1 VLFAVQKERIEV
13 EYRRLGRTDLK
24 VSALALGT
32 VELGLDYG
40 IEVPGEFGRPTEAQ
54 AIRLVH
60 SALDSGMNLIDT
72 ARAYGE
78 SEAVLGRALRGRRG
92 AVVVATKVRTQRD
105 DGTTPTGDALR
116 QHMLESLETSLGL
129 LQTEYVD
136 IWQVHNVDAAL
147 LAQRELL
154 AEVFADARSS
164 GKARAI
170 GGSTYGVEMPIAA
183 IESDLFDMLQVT
195 YSVLD
200 QRLSDQLLPT
210 AAERDI
216 GIVVRSI
223 LLKCALTARG
233 DYLPDHLAELR
244 ERSHQFRELVA
255 DSGLDIS
262 PVQVAVAFG
271 LAHPHIHSVL
281 VGVRS
286 DPELR
291 EALGAASVELPADL
305 LAQLAALRLDDA
317 DLLNPGT
324 WGIP

>member
-1 VLFAVQKERIEV
+1 
-13 EYRRLGRTDLK
+13 
-24 VSALALGT
+24 
-32 VELGLDYG
+32 
-40 IEVPGEFGRPTEAQ
+40 
-54 AIRLVH
+54 
-60 SALDSGMNLIDT
+60 
-72 ARAYGE
+72 
-78 SEAVLGRALRGRRG
+78 
-92 AVVVATKVRTQRD
+92 
-105 DGTTPTGDALR
+105 
-116 QHMLESLETSLGL
+116 
-129 LQTEYVD
+129 
-136 IWQVHNVDAAL
+136 VDAAL
-147 LAQRELL
+147 LAHRELL

-170 GGSTYGVEMPIAA
+170 GGSTYGVAMPMAA

-210 AAERDI
+210 AAEHDI

-223 LLKCALTARG
+223 LLKGALTARG

-244 ERSHQFRELVA
+244 ERSRLFRELVA
-255 DSGLDIS
+255 DSDLDIS

-281 VGVRS
+281 IGVRS
-286 DPELR
+286 EPELR
-291 EALGAASVELPADL
+291 EALGAVAVNLPADL
-305 LAQLAALRLDDA
+305 LAQLTALRLDDA

>member
-1 VLFAVQKERIEV
+1 MD
-13 EYRRLGRTDLK
+13 YRRLGRTELH
-24 VSALALGT
+24 VPALALGT

-40 IEVPGEFGRPTEAQ
+40 IAVPGEFGRPAEAE

-78 SEAVLGRALRGRRG
+78 SEAVLGRALRGRR
-92 AVVVATKVRTQRD
+92 AEVVLATKVRTQRD
-105 DGTTPTGDALR
+105 DGTTPAGPELR
-116 QHMLESLETSLGL
+116 QHMQASLETSLRL
-129 LQTEYVD
+129 LQTDYVD
-136 IWQVHNVDAAL
+136 IWQVHNVDTAL

-154 AEVFADARSS
+154 GQVFAEARSS

-170 GGSTYGVEMPIAA
+170 GGSTYGVEMPMTA
-183 IESDLFDMLQVT
+183 IESGLFDMLQVT

-223 LLKCALTARG
+223 LLKGALTARG

-244 ERSHQFRELVA
+244 ERSRQFRELVTYS
-255 DSGLDIS
+255 DLGIS

-271 LAHPHIHSVL
+271 LAHPQIHSVL

-286 DPELR
+286 EQELR
-291 EALGAASVELPADL
+291 EALSAATVTLPADL
-305 LAQLAALRLDDA
+305 LAQLSALRLDDA

>member
-1 VLFAVQKERIEV
+1 VD
-13 EYRRLGRTDLK
+13 YRRLGRTDLH

-40 IEVPGEFGRPTEAQ
+40 IAVPGEFGRPAEAE

-92 AVVVATKVRTQRD
+92 EVLVATKVRTQRD
-105 DGTTPTGDALR
+105 DGTTPAGHELR
-116 QHMLESLETSLGL
+116 QHMQASLETSLRL
-129 LQTEYVD
+129 LQTDYID

-147 LAQRELL
+147 LAQHELL
-154 AEVFADARSS
+154 AEIFTEARRS

-170 GGSTYGVEMPIAA
+170 GGSTYGVEMPMAA
-183 IESDLFDMLQVT
+183 IESGLFDMLQVT

-223 LLKCALTARG
+223 LLKGALTARG

-244 ERSHQFRELVA
+244 ERSRQFRELVA
-255 DSGLDIS
+255 ESGLNIS

-271 LAHPHIHSVL
+271 LAHPQIHSVL
-281 VGVRS
+281 IGVRS
-286 DPELR
+286 EQELR
-291 EALGAASVELPADL
+291 EALGAATVRLPASL
-305 LAQLAALRLDDA
+305 LAQLTALRLDDA

>member
-1 VLFAVQKERIEV
+1 M
-13 EYRRLGRTDLK
+13 GRTNLI

-40 IEVPGEFGRPTEAQ
+40 IEVPGDYGRPAEAE

-60 SALDSGMNLIDT
+60 TALDDGINLIDT

-78 SEAVLGRALRGRRG
+78 SEAVLGQALRGRRG
-92 AVVVATKVRTQRD
+92 AVVLATKVRTQRD
-105 DGTTPTGDALR
+105 DGTTPTGDELR
-116 QHMLESLETSLGL
+116 QHMRDSLETSLRL

-154 AEVFADARSS
+154 AEVFADVRSS

-170 GGSTYGVEMPIAA
+170 GGSTYGVAMPMAA

-200 QRLSDQLLPT
+200 QRLSDQVLPT
-210 AAERDI
+210 AAARDI

-223 LLKCALTARG
+223 LLKGALTARG

-244 ERSHQFRELVA
+244 ERSRRFRGLVDDA
-255 DSGLDIS
+255 GLSIS
-262 PVQVAVAFG
+262 PAQAAVAFG

-281 VGVRS
+281 IGVRS
-286 DPELR
+286 EQELH
-291 EALGAASVELPADL
+291 EALGAVSIQLPPDL
-305 LAQLAALRLDDA
+305 LAQLTALRLDDA
-317 DLLNPGT
+317 ELLNPGT

>member
-1 VLFAVQKERIEV
+1 VD
-13 EYRRLGRTDLK
+13 YRRLGRTNLN

-40 IEVPGEFGRPTEAQ
+40 IAVPGEFGRPAEAE

-60 SALDSGMNLIDT
+60 TALDRGMNLIDT

-78 SEAVLGRALRGRRG
+78 SEAVLGRALRGRR
-92 AVVVATKVRTQRD
+92 AEVVLATKVRTQRD
-105 DGTTPTGDALR
+105 DGTTPAGPELR
-116 QHMLESLETSLGL
+116 QHMLDSLEISLRL
-129 LQTEYVD
+129 LQTDYID

-154 AEVFADARSS
+154 AEIFMAARCS

-170 GGSTYGVEMPIAA
+170 GGSTYGVEMPMAA

-223 LLKCALTARG
+223 LLKGALTARG

-244 ERSHQFRELVA
+244 ERSRQFRELVTYS
-255 DSGLDIS
+255 DLGIS

-271 LAHPHIHSVL
+271 LAHPQIHSVL
-281 VGVRS
+281 VGVRTEQ
-286 DPELR
+286 ELR
-291 EALGAASVELPADL
+291 EALGAAALKLPADL
-305 LAQLAALRLDDA
+305 LAQLAVLRLDDA
-317 DLLNPGT
+317 DLLNPST
-324 WGIP
+324 WGLP